1 MSTLLSKSLWFLLL
15 LAVAG
20 GSGGAYWWSTH
31 ETTVQ
36 GPTFRLGKVTRE
48 DIAVKINASGTVEPE
63 EFVDV
68 GAQVAGKIIEFG
80 KEPNSDKP
88 IDYGSMVEPGTVLA
102 RIDDALYSAEV
113 QLARSALHQSQHQ
126 LRNAESGVVKAQA
139 DLRRAEAD
147 LLRLKS
153 VAKQADQQWVR
164 TEGLYKNKV
173 VGDQEYELAETAM
186 TTAKAQLAVG
196 EAAIEQSKASL
207 DAAKIAVGES
217 QSRLEGTQALLT
229 KAEKNLEYTT
239 IRSPI
244 RGVIVDRRVNIG
256 QTVVSNLN
264 APSLFLIAKDL
275 RKLEVWAS
283 VNEADIGLISV
294 GIPVE
299 FTVDAFPNEV
309 FLGNVKQ
316 VRLNASMTQSV
327 VTYTVVVGVD
337 NTSGKLLPYLTANVR
352 FIVAQKARTLA
363 IPGAA
368 ARWKP
373 KPEQIAEEF
382 RARYVTSP
390 SKGDKGSKES
400 GAPKPAGKPNQATVW
415 VVADNGLVKP
425 IEVTIGISDA
435 NFTELVSDELTEGLE
450 IVVGEQA
457 AVRKQTKNPFA
468 PSIAGGI
475 EK

>member
-1 MSTLLSKSLWFLLL
+1 M
-15 LAVAG
+15 
-20 GSGGAYWWSTH
+20 
-31 ETTVQ
+31 
-36 GPTFRLGKVTRE
+36 
-48 DIAVKINASGTVEPE
+48 KISASGTVEPE

-80 KEPNSDKP
+80 TEPNSDKA
-88 IDYGSMVEPGTVLA
+88 IDYGSIVEPGTVLA
-102 RIDDALYSAEV
+102 KIDDALYTAEV
-113 QLARSALHQSQHQ
+113 QLARSAMHQSQHQ

-147 LLRLKS
+147 LLRLQS
-153 VAKQADQQWVR
+153 VAKQADQQWKR
-164 TEGLYKNKV
+164 TEGLFKNKV

-196 EAAIEQSKASL
+196 EATIEQAKASL

-217 QSRLEGTQALLT
+217 QSRFEGTQALLS
-229 KAEKNLEYTT
+229 KAEKNLDYTT

-283 VNEADIGLISV
+283 VNEADIGVIAV
-294 GIPVE
+294 GMPVE

-309 FLGNVKQ
+309 FHGNVKQ

-352 FIVAQKARTLA
+352 FIVAQKSRALA

-373 KPEQIAEEF
+373 KPEQIAEGY
-382 RARYVTSP
+382 RSRYAPTSGKNDKASKAGGP
-390 SKGDKGSKES
+390 SKT
-400 GAPKPAGKPNQATVW
+400 ATPPNQATVW
-415 VVADNGLVKP
+415 VVDGSFVKP
-425 IEVTIGISDA
+425 IDVTIGIADA
-435 NFTELVSDELTEGLE
+435 NFIEVTSTELTEGTE

-457 AVRKQTKNPFA
+457 AARKQTKNPFA